1 MQRDLLLLGEVIE
14 AAERLQTL
22 TAGLT
27 AEDIAEDELRRDAV
41 LWNFTVLGEAT
52 GQLSEELR
60 AEHAAVEWRRP
71 AQLRNRIVHGYWSID
86 LEILVKT
93 AHDDLPSFA
102 DAVRSVRVAIE
113 SVDQSTSTNEDSS
126 D

>member
-1 MQRDLLLLGEVIE
+1 MQRDVLLLGEIIE
-14 AAERLQTL
+14 AAERLQAL
-22 TAGLT
+22 TDGLT

-52 GQLSEELR
+52 AQLSEELR
-60 AEHAAVEWRRP
+60 AAHAAVEWRRP

-93 AHDDLPSFA
+93 AHDDLPGFIEDIRRVIEALDEA
-102 DAVRSVRVAIE
+102 DR
-113 SVDQSTSTNEDSS
+113 
-126 D
+126 